1 MRAVE
6 ILGIVAISAMLGACT
21 ADVEE
26 SGSLPDVDVSG
37 GEMPR
42 VDVDPVDVDVT
53 TDTQVVEVP
62 DIDINTTDEP

>member
-1 MRAVE
+1 MRAFE
-6 ILGIVAISAMLGACT
+6 IFGVVAITAMLGACT

-26 SGSLPDVDVSG
+26 TGSLPDVDVSG

-42 VDVDPVDVDVT
+42 VDVDPVDVDVS

-62 DIDINTTDEP
+62 DIDINTQE